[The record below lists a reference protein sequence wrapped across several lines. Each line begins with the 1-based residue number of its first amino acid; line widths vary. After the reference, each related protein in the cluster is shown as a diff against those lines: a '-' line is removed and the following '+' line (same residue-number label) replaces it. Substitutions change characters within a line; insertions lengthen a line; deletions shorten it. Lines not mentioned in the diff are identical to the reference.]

1 MKPDRASRT
10 AEHNALFR
18 ALERTAT
25 EPPPL
30 FDDALAGRFLTWPL
44 SAVNRAA
51 SIPRGGRALRNAID
65 HRWPGVRTSVVARTR
80 LIDDI
85 LGALPAEQLGQLVIL
100 GAGFDSR
107 PYRLESLRTIPV
119 FEVDYPSTQ
128 QAKQRALTRTL
139 GALPPN
145 VSFIASDFNLRQL
158 GSAMEATGY
167 DRAVPT
173 VFLWEGVTNYL
184 TEQAV
189 DATLRWCARSAAGN
203 TLVFTYIDSDVLT
216 NPERYVGADRLQAT
230 LAKVDERL
238 TFGLD
243 PDDMGDYLARRGL
256 DRQWDIGA
264 AEYRQRYFGELAR
277 AMVGHEFY
285 RVALARVHEH

>member
-18 ALERTAT
+18 ALERTTT

-44 SAVNRAA
+44 STVNRLA
-51 SIPRGGRALRNAID
+51 SIPGGGRALGNAID

-80 LIDDI
+80 LIDDT
-85 LGALPAEQLGQLVIL
+85 LGAMPAAQLGQLVIL

-107 PYRLESLRTIPV
+107 PYRLESLRTVPV
-119 FEVDYPSTQ
+119 FEVDFPSTQ

-145 VSFIASDFNLRQL
+145 VTFIPSDFNLRQL
-158 GSAMEATGY
+158 GPAMAATGY
-167 DRAVPT
+167 APALPT

-184 TEQAV
+184 SEEAV

-203 TLVFTYIDSDVLT
+203 TLIFTYINSDVLSS
-216 NPERYVGADRLQAT
+216 PERYVGADRLQAT

-238 TFGLD
+238 TFGMD
-243 PDDMGDYLARRGL
+243 PDHMGDYVAQRGL
-256 DRQWDIGA
+256 DRQWDVGA
-264 AEYRQRYFGELAR
+264 AQYRQRYFGELAR

-285 RVALARVHEH
+285 RVALTRVRER

>member
-18 ALERTAT
+18 ALERTTT

-44 SAVNRAA
+44 STVNRVA
-51 SIPRGGRALRNAID
+51 SVPRGGRALRNAID
-65 HRWPGVRTSVVARTR
+65 RRWPGVRTSVVARTR
-80 LIDDI
+80 LIDDT
-85 LGALPAEQLGQLVIL
+85 LGAMPAGQVGQLVIL

-107 PYRLESLRTIPV
+107 PYRLGSLRTVPV
-119 FEVDYPSTQ
+119 FEVDYASTQ
-128 QAKQRALTRTL
+128 HAKQRAMTRAL

-145 VSFIASDFNLRQL
+145 VTFIPSDFNLRQL
-158 GSAMEATGY
+158 GPAMEATGY
-167 DRAVPT
+167 DPAAPT

-184 TEQAV
+184 TEEAV

-203 TLVFTYIDSDVLT
+203 TLIFTYINSDVLT
-216 NPERYVGADRLQAT
+216 SPEKYVGADRLHAT

-238 TFGLD
+238 TFGMD
-243 PDDMGDYLARRGL
+243 PDDMGDYLAQRGL
-256 DRQWDIGA
+256 DRQWDLGA
-264 AEYRQRYFGELAR
+264 AEYRRQYFGELASG
-277 AMVGHEFY
+277 MVGHEFY
-285 RVALARVHEH
+285 RVALARVQEH

>member
-44 SAVNRAA
+44 SAVNRVA
-51 SIPRGGRALRNAID
+51 SLPRGGDALRSAID
-65 HRWPGVRTSVVARTR
+65 RRWPGVRTSVVARTR
-80 LIDDI
+80 LIDDA
-85 LGALPAEQLGQLVIL
+85 LGAMPAEQLGQLVIL

-128 QAKQRALTRTL
+128 RAKQRALTRTL
-139 GALPPN
+139 GALSPN
-145 VSFIASDFNLRQL
+145 VTFIASDFNLRQL
-158 GSAMEATGY
+158 GPAMEVTGF
-167 DRAVPT
+167 DHAVAT

-184 TEQAV
+184 TEEAV

-203 TLVFTYIDSDVLT
+203 TLLFTYINADVLT
-216 NPERYVGADRLQAT
+216 APEKYVGADRLHAT
-230 LAKVDERL
+230 LAKVDEQL
-238 TFGLD
+238 TFGMD
-243 PDDMGDYLARRGL
+243 PDHMGAYLAQRGL
-256 DRQWDIGA
+256 ERQWDVGA
-264 AEYRQRYFGELAR
+264 AQYRRRYFGELAR
-277 AMVGHEFY
+277 TMVGHEFY
-285 RVALARVHEH
+285 RVALARVQEH